1 MTPRSMSRPDVRRR
15 PATMASL
22 ATFTLTLGLTFGSM
36 VVPGAAVSAAPS
48 AVAPATVVGLATGA
62 SGDAVRVLQ
71 QALIANG
78 IAVHGG
84 ADGVF
89 GAATAAA
96 VSAFQ
101 QAKGLPATGVV
112 DDATAAAL
120 GLAPAAPSPLLGLR
134 IGARGDAVRQLQ
146 QTLVDAG
153 YDLLGGADGVFGVAT
168 ANALSQFQ
176 YARSLK
182 VNARVDEATLAALGT
197 PSPVPAAPAAPAAPA
212 SPAAPAGSPLVGLA
226 PGNTGV
232 SVKALQQRLIELG
245 VTVRGGADGLYGPAT
260 ANALKRFQASQGLAQ
275 TGKVDE
281 ATAAAL
287 ANPKPVAATPE
298 AVGAVGYAVYG
309 ERGERVKVLQQA
321 LINAGVSF
329 RGGVD
334 GVFGAGTAGAVVNFQ
349 KAKGLRVTGVVDAET
364 AGALGLQPSGTPP
377 PAAAPANV
385 ALQVFPVQRPCGYTN
400 TWHQSRGGGRLHEGT
415 DVVAKEGTEVYAATD
430 GRITRRYW
438 AESSTLTGNGL
449 RLTEADG
456 TYFLYAH
463 LLDVAPGIE
472 LGVPVTAGQLI
483 GYVGKTGNTTVAH
496 LHFEVHPNGGA
507 AVDPTP
513 ILTAAGGC

>member
-1 MTPRSMSRPDVRRR
+1 MTRRFTARPVAHRRLR
-15 PATMASL
+15 VTT
-22 ATFTLTLGLTFGSM
+22 ATFATITLGLTF
-36 VVPGAAVSAAPS
+36 API
-48 AVAPATVVGLATGA
+48 VAPAGVAAAARTAPASTSVVGLTTGA

-71 QALIANG
+71 EALIANG
-78 IAVHGG
+78 ITVRGG

-153 YDLLGGADGVFGVAT
+153 YDVFGGADGVFGVAT

-176 YARSLK
+176 YARGLK
-182 VNARVDEATLAALGT
+182 ANARVDEATLAALGA
-197 PSPVPAAPAAPAAPA
+197 PSPVPAAPAAPA
-212 SPAAPAGSPLVGLA
+212 GNPLLGLA
-226 PGNTGV
+226 PGSTGAN
-232 SVKALQQRLIELG
+232 VKALQQRLIELG
-245 VTVRGGADGLYGPAT
+245 GTVRGGADGLYGPAT
-260 ANALKRFQASQGLAQ
+260 ANALKQFQRSQGLAP

-287 ANPKPVAATPE
+287 ANPKPVAAAPE
-298 AVGAVGYAVYG
+298 AAGGVGYAVYG
-309 ERGERVKVLQQA
+309 ERGDRVKALQQA

-334 GVFGAGTAGAVVNFQ
+334 GIFGAGTAGAIVNFQ
-349 KAKGLRVTGVVDAET
+349 KAKGLRVTGVVDADT
-364 AGALGLQPSGTPP
+364 AGALGLQANGAP
-377 PAAAPANV
+377 PAAAPPASV
-385 ALQVFPVQRPCGYTN
+385 ALQVFPVQRPCGYVN
-400 TWHQSRGGGRLHEGT
+400 TWHQSRGGGRIHEGT
-415 DVVAKEGTEVYAATD
+415 DVVAKEGTEVYAAKD

-438 AESSTLTGNGL
+438 ATTSTLTGNGL
-449 RLTEADG
+449 RLTASDG

-513 ILTAAGGC
+513 ILTAAGGCG